1 MLSQFA
7 IIPRAFNPAHATS
20 PNALDSGIGSLN
32 DLCRAEG
39 LFLDLRNGGWSG
51 LLETLNDR
59 SKAFLKFAK
68 NRNRI
73 IATEGKLKTDPS
85 EDEEWLWE
93 AQAVN
98 EKGRC
103 RAIVADDAMAAE
115 NGHDAAVT
123 SIEKLN
129 RTTWWEERSS
139 VMEIQRTTA
148 AYRAVLAPLLRQAKF
163 LMFVDPY
170 IDPLAPNYDEFL
182 QLLLAGGT
190 REYKPLIQIH
200 RADWRKDTNG
210 AKVRQLLGAW
220 KNDFKPWSDVL
231 EKGGIRCEV
240 FIWPNMHDRALVTD
254 ITSIELP
261 NGFDV
266 AKGAHPPTTWSRL
279 DHKNQERL
287 QKEYDPACRI
297 HGSPGQFEIGKIF

>member
-51 LLETLNDR
+51 FLETLNDR

-73 IATEGKLKTDPS
+73 IATDGKLKTDPS

-115 NGHDAAVT
+115 NGHDPAVT

-129 RTTWWEERSS
+129 RTTWWEERSPAA
-139 VMEIQRTTA
+139 EISRTTKD
-148 AYRAVLAPLLRQAKF
+148 YLETLRPILRQARL
-163 LMFVDPY
+163 LMFIDPY
-170 IDPLAPNYDEFL
+170 VDPLAENYKEFP
-182 QLLLAGGT
+182 QLLFSAGT
-190 REYKPLIQIH
+190 REYKPRIEIH
-200 RADWRKDTNG
+200 RASWRKDAEG
-210 AKVRQLLGAW
+210 RKVPQALGAW
-220 KNDFKPWSDVL
+220 KADFAEWDKQL
-231 EKGGIRCEV
+231 EAAGIAGEV
-240 FIWPNMHDRALVTD
+240 YIWPDVHDRFLVTD
-254 ITSIELP
+254 IISISVP
-261 NGFDV
+261 NGFDI
-266 AKGAHPPTTWSRL
+266 ALRPQGPTRWSRL
-279 DHKNQERL
+279 MQVDQERL
-287 QKEYDPACRI
+287 QKEYDMNCRV
-297 HGSPGQFEIGKIF
+297 HGSAGCFVIGKTV